1 MKTPSYHEMRVP
13 LLKNEVVHTD
23 EIMKSH
29 KE

>member
-13 LLKNEVVHTD
+13 LLKNEVAHTD
-23 EIMKSH
+23 EIKKSH